1 MVHTKAA
8 TRYTESNT
16 VTHTVAAHTLWYHI
30 NPFKSL
36 SLNTFLPPPFFP
48 PFFFR
53 YSFEMGPVHFA
64 AIDTDA
70 YGFDEVAYILDDQ
83 YTWLEEDLKA
93 VNRSITP
100 WVVRVFIY
108 LPFKR
113 GLFVVS
119 LDCSP

>member
-8 TRYTESNT
+8 TRYTELNT
-16 VTHTVAAHTLWYHI
+16 VTHTVAASHTLWHAHHPA

-36 SLNTFLPPPFFP
+36 SLNPFLPPPFFFP
-48 PFFFR
+48 LFFR

-83 YTWLEEDLKA
+83 YTWLKEDLKA

-113 GLFVVS
+113 IRGLFVS
-119 LDCSP
+119 

>member
-1 MVHTKAA
+1 
-8 TRYTESNT
+8 
-16 VTHTVAAHTLWYHI
+16 
-30 NPFKSL
+30 
-36 SLNTFLPPPFFP
+36 
-48 PFFFR
+48 
-53 YSFEMGPVHFA
+53 MGPVHFA

-113 GLFVVS
+113 IRGLFVVS
-119 LDCSP
+119 LDCLFGLLV